1 LKCHIVSSKWIEEV
15 MVKLKEWECIQVQH
29 HKDIGKAIMEQQK
42 SGWRLHTYQAA
53 GFGTDV
59 KHYLLFEKGE

>member
-1 LKCHIVSSKWIEEV
+1 VIDE
-15 MVKLKEWECIQVQH
+15 LKEWECVQVNH
-29 HKDIGKAIMEQQK
+29 HKEIGKLIEEWEQK
-42 SGWRLHTYQAA
+42 GWCLHTYQAT